1 MDIFKDEELNKPK
14 KQQEKTNLVKGEYM
28 SLNLG
33 ASETEMIMMLN
44 EYNTLCKKFYPKI
57 ISWNYSDLFR
67 NSLDPRIKLTDWK
80 MFILDSR
87 VRNWLNDE
95 IYLMNKQKQVELL
108 NKLGADH
115 STATVQA
122 LSTIIKANE
131 NEDDRID
138 DSKIYIYSFMPL
150 TDQERRLNN
159 VNILGA
165 IPDEVKDAIQY
176 IPAGN
181 DNK

>member
-14 KQQEKTNLVKGEYM
+14 KQEEKTNLVRGDYM

-33 ASETEMIMMLN
+33 TTETDMIDMLK
-44 EYNTLCKKFYPKI
+44 EYNDMCKRYYPKI
-57 ISWNYSDLFR
+57 IGWNYSDLFK
-67 NSLDPRIKLTDWK
+67 NSLNPKIKLTDWK

-95 IYLMNKQKQVELL
+95 LFLMNKQKQIELL
-108 NKLGADH
+108 NKLGQDH

-131 NEDDRID
+131 AEDDRID

-150 TDQERRLNN
+150 TDQERRLNH

-176 IPAGN
+176 IPTGN
-181 DNK
+181 DNE